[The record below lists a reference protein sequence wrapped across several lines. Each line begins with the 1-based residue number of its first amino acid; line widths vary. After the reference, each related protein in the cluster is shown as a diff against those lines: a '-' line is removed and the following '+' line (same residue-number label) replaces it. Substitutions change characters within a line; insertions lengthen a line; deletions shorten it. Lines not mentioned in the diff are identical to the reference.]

1 MPVSLLASGSTSQAS
16 STTVVTADIVI
27 SVAVLL
33 FILYRQLQV
42 RRASPTMRLPL
53 ILVVVGVLLLEQ
65 GNSRPTASKLGILIA
80 LLAVDAVGIGALRAW
95 TVKLWRDAQGGLL
108 RQGTWVT
115 VVLWVVGLGIHE
127 GVDAVAHIPASST
140 LLYLGVTLLAQQLV
154 LQARVNRQEQRP
166 PSPAPGS
173 SGPGAPAGQA
183 GSGGVVNP

>member
-1 MPVSLLASGSTSQAS
+1 MPLSLLASGSAS
-16 STTVVTADIVI
+16 HASTTTTLTVDIVV
-27 SVAVLL
+27 SVAALL
-33 FILYRQLQV
+33 FILYRQVQV

-65 GNSRPTASKLGILIA
+65 GSSRPTASKLGILVA

-95 TVKLWRDAQGGLL
+95 TVKLWRDAQGVLL

-115 VVLWVVGLGIHE
+115 VVLWLVGLGIHE
-127 GVDAVAHIPASST
+127 GVDAIAHIPASST

-154 LQARVNRQEQRP
+154 LQARVSRQEQRP
-166 PSPAPGS
+166 PGPVPGS

-183 GSGGVVNP
+183 GSGGFANP